1 MILELWSTYNK
12 GVAYIF
18 IFIAEEKFNLT
29 ANYCSHIEEHT
40 DDAIYGDIE
49 KEVFFIQI
57 LGF

>member
-1 MILELWSTYNK
+1 MYNI

-40 DDAIYGDIE
+40 EDAIYVEIE
-49 KEVFFIQI
+49 KEVFF
-57 LGF
+57 LYK

>member
-1 MILELWSTYNK
+1 MSVFYD
-12 GVAYIF
+12 
-18 IFIAEEKFNLT
+18 EEVKFNLS

-49 KEVFFIQI
+49 KEVCFFQI